1 MRAVASVTDS
11 SIYPDVAID
20 RPRSRSTQIDAA
32 PITADLDR
40 IVYSTGPSCTC
51 RDALPGPA
59 ASHPVTT
66 GRSDSGRAHP
76 DRSDIRPH
84 PAMPRVDVTTMGPMF
99 ALSHRTGVTLAE
111 VGFLL
116 ILFAGVWLVA
126 AQIPAFKMPTAR
138 TIVAGIALALA
149 GVLLIIA
156 THWGHFG

>member
-20 RPRSRSTQIDAA
+20 RPRSRGTQIDELGTRPKFFAA

-138 TIVAGIALALA
+138 
-149 GVLLIIA
+149 
-156 THWGHFG
+156 